1 LDEDHH
7 AAFWRSYDYPGL
19 LSRWLYMGFPVSAV
33 VVPDSAQPR
42 GELWTRFR
50 KAVNLDALPP
60 IAPKVRDAEANGARS
75 LEELEVIR
83 NTVKSATQQGLTL
96 DDLQPLRGKRWKLPQ
111 GAYLHSG
118 TRPGLVPATAEVFEQ
133 WAREDADLLTKLPIN
148 LVGPIEDLLRPARRP
163 ETPQPA
169 ASAEVAGR
177 LVASR
182 IFPMVRDQHRRA
194 ERGSWTRRL
203 KSRLNQR
210 EVRLGRW
217 RT

>member
-1 LDEDHH
+1 
-7 AAFWRSYDYPGL
+7 
-19 LSRWLYMGFPVSAV
+19 
-33 VVPDSAQPR
+33 VPDSAEPR

-50 KAVNLDALPP
+50 EAVNLDALPP
-60 IAPKVRDAEANGARS
+60 AAPKVRDAEANGARS
-75 LEELEVIR
+75 LEELEIR
-83 NTVKSATQQGLTL
+83 RSAIKYATKKGLTI
-96 DDLQPLRGKRWKLPQ
+96 DDLRQLRGKRWKVPQ

-182 IFPMVRDQHRRA
+182 IFPMVRDQQRRA

-203 KSRLNQR
+203 KRRLKR
-210 EVRLGRW
+210 RAVRLGRW
-217 RT
+217 VT